1 MLGEHPERTLPQK
14 MAKWGGGGL
23 GFGRF
28 EHRPREQGGLLVVW
42 VEGVEGYGVMES
54 ALDLETCRKRTL
66 NVSAPQKKFRKQRKN
81 AELLTK

>member
-42 VEGVEGYGVMES
+42 
-54 ALDLETCRKRTL
+54 C
-66 NVSAPQKKFRKQRKN
+66 
-81 AELLTK
+81 